1 MNETK
6 TLALLPLLAAAL
18 VAACGDDDAPPT
30 GCDGVRVERFREL
43 VVVDDA
49 VTSGDRARN
58 ATRGPFGFARAMTAL
73 GGSDA
78 GGRALARQLVDA
90 WAAASPTPRVRAE
103 LTCAWLRRSG
113 ANECD
118 DGCGRCAREE
128 LDLARAP
135 FRLAAIANRVDLGA
149 HPDALSEAGEGR
161 LVFAVV
167 DGDGDD
173 PAAPSLEATVI
184 FEYALPGGRREW
196 AERFHTLSRFTS
208 FGDDYQ
214 AALAAV
220 TERFV
225 SAPRLAQIRI
235 NDGAFDP
242 TPRLYELALRDGDLA
257 PRALRNTPK
266 ASLDGSQELAAW
278 IRAHDAEVRADRHV
292 VPTAMRASSV
302 ERGRVVSVDVP
313 EDLRVAFARGTCNG
327 CHGEAAPTLG
337 GFHVAP
343 RGRGADR
350 LSRFVH
356 DPAAPRRDDLARR
369 EAFVSGV
376 LCAP

>member
-1 MNETK
+1 MKK
-6 TLALLPLLAAAL
+6 TFALLPLLAAAL

-49 VTSGDRARN
+49 VVLGERARN
-58 ATRGPFGFARAMTAL
+58 VTRGPFGFAHAMAAL
-73 GGSDA
+73 GGGED
-78 GGRALARQLVDA
+78 GGRALARDLVDA
-90 WAAASPTPRVRAE
+90 WAEAAPTSRVRAD
-103 LTCAWLRRSG
+103 LTCAWLRRSSSN
-113 ANECD
+113 ACD
-118 DGCGRCAREE
+118 DACARCARED
-128 LDLARAP
+128 LDLSRAP

-167 DGDGDD
+167 DGEGDD
-173 PAAPSLEATVI
+173 AAAKPLEATVI

-196 AERFHTLSRFTS
+196 AERFHTLSRYTS

-225 SAPRLAQIRI
+225 GAPRLAQIRV
-235 NDGAFDP
+235 NDGAFGP
-242 TPRLYELALRDGDLA
+242 APRLYELALAQGRLG
-257 PRALRNTPK
+257 PRPLRNTPR
-266 ASLDGSQELAAW
+266 ASLEGSLELAAW
-278 IRAHDAEVRADRHV
+278 ITEHESDVRSDRHV
-292 VPTAMRASSV
+292 VPVAMRAPSV
-302 ERGRVVSVDVP
+302 DRGHVVSVGVA
-313 EDLRVAFARGTCNG
+313 EDLRAAFARGTCNG

-343 RGRGADR
+343 RGRGAAR
-350 LSRFVH
+350 LSTFVH
-356 DPAAPRRDDLARR
+356 DPAAPRKDDLGRR